1 MKRIVLTGLLLS
13 AVLTGCAT
21 MSREEC
27 VAADWRIVG
36 YQDGVAGRP
45 ADWLAR
51 HGSACTKHGRPP
63 DLDAYV
69 AGRERG
75 LSIFCQP
82 RRAYGLGVSGGGYSG
97 VCPSRLE
104 SDFLTAYREGRGL
117 YLLRKDI
124 RAIEHRLTGLN
135 LELGEIDKR
144 LEKKQRALVAAKLP
158 PAERHR
164 LAEAI
169 AGLAE
174 RRGRLAE
181 RIPYLEAERAD
192 AIDDMDAYA
201 AAMEQRYPGLN

>member
-1 MKRIVLTGLLLS
+1 MKRFVLPALLLS
-13 AVLTGCAT
+13 AVLSGCAT

-27 VAADWRIVG
+27 VAADWRTVG
-36 YQDGVAGRP
+36 YQDGVAGRS

-75 LSIFCQP
+75 LNIFCQP
-82 RRAYGLGVSGGGYSG
+82 RRGYGLGVSGDAYGG
-97 VCPSRLE
+97 VCPSQLE
-104 SDFLTAYREGRGL
+104 NDFLTAYREGRGL
-117 YLLRKDI
+117 YLLRKDV
-124 RAIEHRLTGLN
+124 RAIEHRMTSLA
-135 LELGEIDKR
+135 LELGDIDRR
-144 LEKKQRALVAAKLP
+144 LEKKQRALVTGKLP

-169 AGLAE
+169 RGLAE

-181 RIPYLEAERAD
+181 RIPYLEAERDD

-201 AAMEQRYPGLN
+201 AAMEQRYPGAN